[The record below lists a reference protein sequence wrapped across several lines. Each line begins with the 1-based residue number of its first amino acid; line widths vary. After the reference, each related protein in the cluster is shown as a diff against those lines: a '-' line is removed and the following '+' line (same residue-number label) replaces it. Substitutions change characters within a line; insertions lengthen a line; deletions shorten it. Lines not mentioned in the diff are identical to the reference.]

1 MFRMLSALLL
11 FLVHVINVQAGQVHD
26 RVKAAQRSG
35 TRFVPVSLFE
45 RLPSAP
51 ATDALW
57 QKEVK
62 EADVLRLDEQQ
73 ARQLIQAGTSAIT
86 LTLPTSSGA
95 LVLDLLRSEV
105 SRDELVVRVAST
117 GRTVTPDAA
126 VHYRGVVRGHAGHIA
141 AVSIFEGEVMALVSD
156 DQGSWVLGRF
166 TEAAPGLHVLYKD
179 TDLLITNPLDC
190 HVEDD
195 GRSYRPD
202 ELQLQEGDRTLR
214 CVRYYW
220 EVNYDLFQNKGSV
233 PNTVNYVTG
242 LFNQS
247 AILFDNDGIDV
258 TLSEVFVWDVPSP
271 YVQTS
276 TSALLN
282 QFGVTRTSFNGDM
295 AHLLGMAGGGGI
307 AWLNTL
313 CNSQTSLR
321 MAYSDINATY
331 SNVPTYSWSVMVV
344 SHEQGHNL
352 GSRHTHACA
361 WNGNATAIDGCGPTA
376 GYTEGT
382 CPTGPLPTGVGGTIM
397 SYCHLVGSVGINF
410 NNGFGPQPTA
420 VMVNRVNSSTCL
432 AACGTTCDP
441 PGNLFASGITVSNAT
456 LSWAAIGATSYTLRW
471 RAVGASTWNEVAG
484 LTNNSYALSGLTQTT
499 AYEFQVL
506 SVCDA
511 TSSAYSTTYTFTT
524 LAPCPDAF
532 EPNNTL
538 ATAATVVLP
547 LTTNALIASQTDV
560 DYYRFTIAAQ
570 SDITVFV
577 GNLAGDYDVRVLDA
591 GGNQLAISQN
601 GSTTSENIFLQE
613 QNPGTYYVHVYG
625 FNGAFSTT
633 QCYSLFVSAIVRQGC
648 TTPQSINVS
657 NITHESA
664 QITWAA
670 VEGAVSYDL
679 RYKLNTSIEWF
690 VLAGFT
696 TTSYTLNG
704 LLPVTVYDVQVR
716 SVCPGQ
722 QGSQGGST
730 SNYTP
735 LLTFETLPVPCE
747 VAPPSVV
754 AVRVLLDGPFN
765 AATGLMVDSLRVK
778 GLLPLTEPYTAL
790 GHVVS
795 GPQVMNATVLNTTGN
810 NAIVDWVLVELREV
824 AAPHAVVE
832 ARAGLLQRDGDVVGV
847 DGLSTLGFCSPPDNY
862 RIAVRHRNHL
872 GCMTGSDVALSSTS
886 IVVDLRISAVA
897 IYGTNA
903 RKVVGNL
910 RTLWSGNVLR
920 DGTLRYTGQA
930 NDRDP
935 ILTIIGGAVPTAT
948 ASGYYLADVNLDGT
962 VRYVGAANDRDPI
975 LSNIGGSVPTNTLTE
990 QLP

>member
-1 MFRMLSALLL
+1 MRSITALL
-11 FLVHVINVQAGQVHD
+11 FLLVNVAAVSAGQVVE
-26 RVKAAQRSG
+26 RVAAAQRQG
-35 TRFVPVSLFE
+35 VPFTPITLFE
-45 RLPSAP
+45 RLPAGAP
-51 ATDALW
+51 NDALW
-57 QKEVK
+57 RAELKQ
-62 EADVLRLDEQQ
+62 ADLLQFDADQAAVLLQR
-73 ARQLIQAGTSAIT
+73 GTYAISLSLPASEGT
-86 LTLPTSSGA
+86 LH
-95 LVLDLLRSEV
+95 LDLMRTEL
-105 SRDELVVRVAST
+105 SRDELVVRAAST
-117 GRTVTPDAA
+117 GGRVRPEAA
-126 VHYRGVVRGHAGHIA
+126 AHYRGVVRGSAGSIA
-141 AVSIFEGEVMALVSD
+141 AVSVFADGVMVLLSD
-156 DQGSWVLGRF
+156 ARGQLIVGPLEQGPRGS
-166 TEAAPGLHVLYKD
+166 HVLYREH
-179 TDLLITNPLDC
+179 DLRISNPLAC

-195 GRSYRPD
+195 GRSYHPE
-202 ELQLQEGDRTLR
+202 ELHAAEGDRTLR

-233 PNTVNYVTG
+233 ANTVNYVTG

-313 CNSQTSLR
+313 CSSQTSLR

-420 VMVNRVNSSTCL
+420 VMVNRVNASACL
-432 AACGTTCDP
+432 AACGTSCDP
-441 PGNLFASGITVSNAT
+441 PGNLFATGITVSNAT
-456 LSWAAIGATSYTLRW
+456 LSWAAIGASSYTLRW
-471 RAVGASTWNEVAG
+471 RAVGAPAWNEVTG
-484 LTNNSYALSGLTQTT
+484 LTSNTYSLTGLTQTT

-506 SVCDA
+506 SVCEA
-511 TSSAYSTTYTFTT
+511 ASSAFSGTYTFNT

-538 ATAATVVLP
+538 AAAAPVVLP
-547 LTTNALIASQTDV
+547 LSTNALIASQTDV
-560 DYYRFTIAAQ
+560 DYYSFTIAAQ
-570 SDITVFV
+570 SDISLFM
-577 GNLAGDYDVRVLDA
+577 GNLAGDYDVRILNA
-591 GGNQLAISQN
+591 SGTQLAISDN
-601 GSTTSENIFLQE
+601 GSTTSENINLQE

-648 TTPQSINVS
+648 TTPATIGVDD
-657 NITHESA
+657 ITHESA
-664 QITWAA
+664 LITWAP
-670 VEGAVSYDL
+670 VQGAVSYDL
-679 RYKLNTSIEWF
+679 RYKLSSSIEWF

-704 LLPVTVYDVQVR
+704 LLPVTEYDVQVR

-722 QGSQGGST
+722 PGTQGGST

-778 GLLPLTEPYTAL
+778 GLLPLSEPYTAL
-790 GHVVS
+790 GHVVD
-795 GPQVMNATVLNTTGN
+795 GPLTVNASVLAVSGN
-810 NAIVDWVLVELREV
+810 NAIVDWVLVELRE
-824 AAPHAVVE
+824 ALAPHAVVE
-832 ARAGLLQRDGDVVGV
+832 ARPGLLQRDGDVVAV
-847 DGLSTLGFCSPPDNY
+847 DGQSPLGFCSAPDSY

-872 GCMTGSDVALSSTS
+872 GCMTGTVVALSSTS
-886 IVVDLRISAVA
+886 TVVDLRISAAA
-897 IYGTNA
+897 IYGSNA

-920 DGTLRYTGQA
+920 DGTIRYTGQA

-935 ILTIIGGAVPTAT
+935 ILTVIGGAVPTAT
-948 ASGYYLADVNLDGT
+948 ASGYHLADVNLDGT

-975 LSNIGGSVPTNTLTE
+975 LSNIGGSVPTNTVSE

>member
-1 MFRMLSALLL
+1 MLRQLSAALLVVL
-11 FLVHVINVQAGQVHD
+11 HVATVQAGQVQD
-26 RVKAAQRSG
+26 RVNAAQVQG
-35 TRFVPVSLFE
+35 VRFVPVTLFE
-45 RLPSAP
+45 REP
-51 ATDALW
+51 ARSETDALW

-73 ARQLIQAGTSAIT
+73 AGQLIQAGTEAIT
-86 LTLPTSSGA
+86 IALPATSGA
-95 LVLDLLRSEV
+95 LVLDLLRSDV

-117 GRTVTPDAA
+117 GRTVEQAAA
-126 VHYRGVVRGHAGHIA
+126 VHYRGIVRGSAGHIA
-141 AVSIFEGEVMALVSD
+141 AVSIFDGEVMALVSD
-156 DQGSWVLGRF
+156 DRGSWVLGRF
-166 TEAAPGLHVLYKD
+166 SDAPRGLHVLYRD
-179 TDLLITNPLDC
+179 NDLLITNPLDC

-195 GRSYRPD
+195 GRSYRLD
-202 ELQLQEGDRTLR
+202 EVQLQEGDRTLR

-220 EVNYDLFQNKGSV
+220 EVNYDLFQNKGNV

-282 QFGVTRTSFNGDM
+282 QFGATRTSFNGDM

-410 NNGFGPQPTA
+410 INGFGPQPTA
-420 VMVNRVNSSTCL
+420 VMVNRVNASTCL

-441 PGNLFASGITVSNAT
+441 PGNLFATGITVSTAT

-471 RAVGASTWNEVAG
+471 RGVGASTWNEVTG
-484 LTNNSYALSGLTQTT
+484 LTNNSYALSGLTQSN

-511 TSSAYSTTYTFTT
+511 TASAYSTTYTFTT
-524 LAPCPDAF
+524 PAPCPDAF
-532 EPNNTL
+532 EPNNSR
-538 ATAATVVLP
+538 ASAAPVVLP
-547 LTTNALIASQTDV
+547 LTTNALIASPTDV
-560 DYYRFTIAAQ
+560 DYYSFTIAAQ
-570 SDITVFV
+570 GDITVLL
-577 GNLAGDYDVRVLDA
+577 GNLAGDYDLRVLDA
-591 GGNQLAISQN
+591 LGNQLAISQN
-601 GSTTSENIFLQE
+601 GSTSSESIFLDDR
-613 QNPGTYYVHVYG
+613 NPGTYVVHVYG
-625 FNGAFSTT
+625 YDGAFSST
-633 QCYSLFVSAIVRQGC
+633 QCYNLVINVLSQQGC
-648 TTPQSINVS
+648 TTPQAITVS

-664 QITWAA
+664 QVTWAA

-679 RYKLNTSIEWF
+679 RYKLSSSTEWF

-704 LLPVTVYDVQVR
+704 LLPVTEYDVQVR
-716 SVCPGQ
+716 SVCQGQ
-722 QGSQGGST
+722 AGTQGGNT
-730 SNYTP
+730 SAYTP
-735 LLTFETLPVPCE
+735 LVTFETLPVPCE
-747 VAPPSVV
+747 VAPPSAV
-754 AVRVLLDGPFN
+754 AVRVLLDGPFQ
-765 AATGLMVDSLRVK
+765 AATGQMVDSLRVK
-778 GLLPLTEPYTAL
+778 GLLPLGEPYTAL

-795 GPQVMNATVLNTTGN
+795 GPLVMDAAVLTTSGS
-810 NAIVDWVLVELREV
+810 NAIVDWVLVELRE
-824 AAPHAVVE
+824 ATAPHGVVE

-847 DGLSTLGFCSPPDNY
+847 DGLSALGFCSPPDNY

-872 GCMTGSDVALSSTS
+872 GCMTGAEVALSSTS
-886 IVVDLRISAVA
+886 TVVDLRIPAVA

-948 ASGYYLADVNLDGT
+948 AGGYHLADVNLDGT
-962 VRYVGAANDRDPI
+962 VRYVGAGNDRDPI
-975 LSNIGGSVPTNTLTE
+975 LSNIGGSVPTNTLLE